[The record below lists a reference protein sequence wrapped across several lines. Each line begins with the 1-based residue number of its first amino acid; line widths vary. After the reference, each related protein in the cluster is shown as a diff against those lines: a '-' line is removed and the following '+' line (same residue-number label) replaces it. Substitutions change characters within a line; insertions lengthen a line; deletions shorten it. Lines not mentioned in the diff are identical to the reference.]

1 MVLLKFFLEMRIREY
16 LDNTEII
23 YAENTEKGK
32 ENVELYPLKK
42 IPLGYVKLDELFPV
56 GTRTIIR
63 TMQGDME
70 ITVEEGIVLLI
81 GLKSDIY
88 VLDKEEFEGDYQIL
102 EEPYEEENAEYKPTI
117 KSVSDSKMLQLLEH
131 AGNCIAKET
140 IMVRAKRLER
150 KTKLFTQ
157 YNDNNYLT
165 GKIGDYLTIRGKN
178 LQELHII
185 DGELFTNHYCRI
197 EEK

>member
-1 MVLLKFFLEMRIREY
+1 MQF
-16 LDNTEII
+16 
-23 YAENTEKGK
+23 
-32 ENVELYPLKK
+32 ELFPLKK
-42 IPLGYVKLDELFPV
+42 IPMGYVKLDELFPI
-56 GTRTIIR
+56 GTKTIIR

-81 GLKSDIY
+81 GMKSEIY
-88 VLDKEEFEGDYQIL
+88 VLTGEEFEADYRIM

-131 AGNCIAKET
+131 AGNCIAKDT
-140 IMVRAKRLER
+140 IMVRAKRLDR

-165 GKIGDYLTIRGKN
+165 GKVGDYLTVRGKN

-185 DGELFTNHYCRI
+185 EGDVFTKFYCDLEI
-197 EEK
+197 K